1 MKISHPNPPY
11 IVPYFPLF
19 YNKKRRFRA
28 KKNVFREPPENIFSY
43 LILTAS
49 YVTLPSFTRK
59 RSMV

>member
-19 YNKKRRFRA
+19 YNKKRRFWA
-28 KKNVFREPPENIFSY
+28 KKMFSENPLKTFFSY